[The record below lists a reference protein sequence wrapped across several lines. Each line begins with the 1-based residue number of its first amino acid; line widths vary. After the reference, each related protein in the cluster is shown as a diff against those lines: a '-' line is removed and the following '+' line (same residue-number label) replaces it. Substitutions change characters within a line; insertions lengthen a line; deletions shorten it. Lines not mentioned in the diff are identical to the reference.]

1 MTNTNISLNNPSA
14 TDERVH
20 NLSGTDDVSEQ
31 VVIAEAQDETTPSPI
46 ESFRK
51 LLANR
56 ASYTNP
62 RDALVAVAAIL
73 NQVQTDTANAETNQ
87 AKLNQDIS
95 NELTHEA
102 VENIKKVLEQIQKFL
117 NDVAQAREQQRKQE
131 ESNGILNII
140 FGVVEMIVG
149 AVTLNPAMIFA
160 GALQLTMGAL
170 MVSHKMED
178 ARNFIAS
185 AFEACGMS
193 KEDAK
198 LAADLF
204 IFAVIVMAQFMA
216 TGGIL
221 GFVEALTMGSTMSE
235 FLIQDLAKHIVDHY
249 YSNLSA
255 EEKAAKE
262 QEIEQDFGYALMA
275 LTILTA
281 LCRLG
286 PALVS
291 GAKGAVNLARS
302 GNLMNKLNELRTAA
316 MQFFRNIGTAAQEGE
331 AVASNK
337 TLWEKCKDLGANLKS
352 ELIKNPQVVKALIE
366 DISSI
371 SVNIAN
377 AESNFKIADLKKDQA
392 RIKRYW
398 ALLEAELL
406 VNNMVI
412 KNTQEVGEKQVQDFS
427 SRLDSHRKMIGQVIG
442 AIETEGS
449 SYVSAMQ
456 A

>member
-1 MTNTNISLNNPSA
+1 MTNTNISLNNPSV
-14 TDERVH
+14 TDERIH
-20 NLSGTDDVSEQ
+20 NLTGTDDVSEQ

-46 ESFRK
+46 ESLRK

-56 ASYTNP
+56 SSYTNP
-62 RDALVAVAAIL
+62 RDALVAVAAAL
-73 NQVQTDTANAETNQ
+73 NQVQTDTANAETAQ
-87 AKLNQDIS
+87 AQLNQEVS
-95 NELTHEA
+95 NELTQNA
-102 VENIKKVLEQIQKFL
+102 IDGVKKVLEQIQKFL
-117 NDVAQAREQQRKQE
+117 HDVEEAREEQRKQE
-131 ESNGILNII
+131 ERNGILNII

-149 AVTLNPAMIFA
+149 AITLNPAMIFA
-160 GALQLTMGAL
+160 GALQVTVGAL
-170 MVSHKMED
+170 MVSHQMEA
-178 ARNFIAS
+178 ARDFIAS

-204 IFAVIVMAQFMA
+204 IFAVIVIAQFMA
-216 TGGIL
+216 TGGVL

-262 QEIEQDFGYALMA
+262 QEIQQDFGYVLMA
-275 LTILTA
+275 LSLLTA

-291 GAKGAVNLARS
+291 GAKGAINLARS
-302 GNLMNKLNELRTAA
+302 GNIMNRLNELRAAA

-331 AVASNK
+331 AIASQK
-337 TLWEKCKDLGANLKS
+337 TLWEKCKDLGSNLKS
-352 ELIKNPQVVKALIE
+352 QLFKNPQVVKALIE
-366 DISSI
+366 SISSI

-377 AESNFKIADLKKDQA
+377 AESGFQIAEIKKDQA

-406 VNNMVI
+406 INNMVI

-427 SRLDSHRKMIGQVIG
+427 NRLDSHRKMIGQVIG